1 MIYVNDPD
9 GFPML
14 SYPVADF
21 PWKKQVIVRTG
32 KKAVAEREA
41 ILRKLKMFVS
51 LHKGVAMTERPKRV
65 FLQYAVRNYV
75 CQTNKIV
82 ECLREYMDVPKR
94 TQEKIAGLFGEML
107 AQDSVYGMNRIDR
120 DIYCLLEGLLC
131 VWT

>member
-1 MIYVNDPD
+1 
-9 GFPML
+9 ML
-14 SYPVADF
+14 FRS
-21 PWKKQVIVRTG
+21 KQVIVRTG